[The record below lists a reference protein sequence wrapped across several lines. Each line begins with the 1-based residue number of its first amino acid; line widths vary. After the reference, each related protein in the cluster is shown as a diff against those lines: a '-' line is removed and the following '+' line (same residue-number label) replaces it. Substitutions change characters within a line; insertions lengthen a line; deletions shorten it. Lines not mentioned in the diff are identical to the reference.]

1 MGREMNAPD
10 KRALLVRNMVD
21 LEETAVL
28 DLVEERLAAGG
39 DPLQI
44 LEDAQE
50 GMHLVGV
57 QYEEGKYYVAGL
69 MMAGEIFREIMERV
83 EPVLVQRLS
92 GTVAGNILL
101 GTMQGDIHDIGKNI
115 FITLLRCHGFT
126 VTDLGIDIPPQ
137 RFKEAAFQILPD
149 IIGLYGLLTTSFE
162 VMKATVRLIRQ
173 AGDPQVART
182 PVIIGGGLVNPMVCA
197 YVGADYW
204 ATDAMVGIHL
214 CTQIL
219 AKKKEIGPS

>member
-1 MGREMNAPD
+1 MNAPD
-10 KRALLVRNMVD
+10 NRALLVQHLVGLD
-21 LEETAVL
+21 ETAVL
-28 DLVEERLAAGG
+28 DLVQERLAAGG
-39 DPLQI
+39 DPLLI

-69 MMAGEIFREIMERV
+69 MMAGEIFREVMELV
-83 EPVLVQRLS
+83 EPILVQRLS
-92 GTVAGNILL
+92 GTVTGNILM

-126 VTDLGIDIPPQ
+126 VTDLGIDVPPA
-137 RFKEAAFQILPD
+137 RFKEAAFQMLPD

-162 VMKATVRLIRQ
+162 VMKTTVRQIRQ
-173 AGDPQVART
+173 AGDRQVART

-219 AKKKEIGPS
+219 SKKKAAGAA